1 MKNKFKNLFLV
12 MIPLFLKAVSVFAQ
26 IPNRPPETV
35 VSRRGIMGLIEIINN
50 ARNTIYVVTILI
62 GVLFILLSGAKFIT
76 SSGNE
81 KEIEKAK
88 KMFKNTIIGLIIALL
103 CVSIVLVT
111 ISLLDVSSGNE
122 NPSGGNL
129 E

>member
-26 IPNRPPETV
+26 IPESPPETV
-35 VSRRGIMGLIEIINN
+35 VSRRGIIGLIEIINN

-111 ISLLDVSSGNE
+111 ISLLDVSSGDE
-122 NPSGGNL
+122 IPSGGNL

>member
-26 IPNRPPETV
+26 IPNKPPETV
-35 VSRRGIMGLIEIINN
+35 VSQKGIMGLIEIINN

-122 NPSGGNL
+122 IPSGGNL
-129 E
+129 K